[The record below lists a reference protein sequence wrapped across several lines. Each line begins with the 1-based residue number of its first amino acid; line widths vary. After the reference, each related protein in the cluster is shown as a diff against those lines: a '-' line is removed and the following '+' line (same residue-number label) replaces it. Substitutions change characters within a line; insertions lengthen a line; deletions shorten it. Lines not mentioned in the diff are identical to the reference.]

1 MTAFDYDVSIIGAG
15 PSGSVAAAILC
26 QKGYRVCVLERQK
39 FPRFSIGESL
49 LPQCMAY
56 IEEAGMLEA
65 VLKKDFQRKDGAV
78 FGCRGEKVA
87 FNFDDK
93 SSAGHSETF
102 QVIRSEFDK
111 VLIDEAEN
119 QGADLFYETSVES
132 GTFIEEGTTLSVIGP
147 EGKRKIRSKFCLD
160 ASGYGRVL
168 PRLLDLDVPSKFPN
182 RVSYFT
188 HIQDN
193 IKSPSFNRDRIL
205 ITVHPEHKDIWYW
218 LIPFSNGTASIGVV
232 GEDKYFV
239 EREAE
244 GKSPEEVLLAS
255 IEQDNDLS
263 ELLTDAV
270 YHQPVQRI
278 GGYSYGV
285 KTLHGPSF
293 ALLGNAGE
301 FLDPVFSSGVTI
313 AMKSAS
319 LAANLLDRQ
328 FKEDDVCWEE
338 HYTKPL
344 MIGIDT
350 FRAFVES
357 WYAGDLMDIFFT
369 EKEKDPLTQSYL
381 SSILAGYAWDTENPY
396 VLNSSRRLNSLTKL
410 CR

>member
-1 MTAFDYDVSIIGAG
+1 MTVFDYDVTIIGAG
-15 PSGSVAAAILC
+15 PSGSVAASILC

-56 IEEAGMLEA
+56 IEESSMLEA
-65 VLKKDFQRKDGAV
+65 VLKRNFQRKDGAV
-78 FGCRGEKVA
+78 FVYRGKKIS

-93 SSAGHSETF
+93 SSVGYSETF

-111 VLIDEAEN
+111 VLIDEAEKK
-119 QGADLFYETSVES
+119 GAKLFYETSVKS
-132 GTFIEEGTTLSVIGP
+132 GTFKEDGAIINVISPDGR
-147 EGKRKIRSKFCLD
+147 RKIRSKFCLD

-168 PRLLDLDVPSKFPN
+168 PRLLDLNVPSKFPN
-182 RVSYFT
+182 RISYFT

-193 IKSPSFNRDRIL
+193 IESPYFNRDRIL

-218 LIPFSNGTASIGVV
+218 LIPFSNATASIGVV

-239 EREAE
+239 ERDLLS
-244 GKSPEEVLLAS
+244 KSPEEILLTF
-255 IEQDNDLS
+255 IKQDPDLS
-263 ELLTDAV
+263 NLLSESI

-278 GGYSYGV
+278 EGYSCGV

-319 LAANLLDRQ
+319 LAANLLDLQ
-328 FKEDDVCWEE
+328 FREGKVSWEE
-338 HYTKPL
+338 DYTKPL
-344 MIGIDT
+344 MIGIEA
-350 FRAFVES
+350 FRSFVES
-357 WYAGDLMDIFFT
+357 WYEGDLMDIFFT
-369 EKEKDPLTQSYL
+369 EKKKNPLIQSYL
-381 SSILAGYAWDTENPY
+381 CSILAGYVWDTSNPY
-396 VLNSSRRLNSLTKL
+396 VLNSSRRLKFLANL

>member
-26 QKGYRVCVLERQK
+26 QKGYRVCILERQK

-65 VLKKDFQRKDGAV
+65 VIKKDFQRKDGAV
-78 FGCRGEKVA
+78 FGFRGEKA
-87 FNFDDK
+87 DFNFDDK

-132 GTFIEEGTTLSVIGP
+132 GTFIEEGATLSIIGP

-244 GKSPEEVLLAS
+244 GKSPEEMLLAS

-263 ELLTDAV
+263 ELLIDAV
-270 YHQPVQRI
+270 YHQPVQRME
-278 GGYSYGV
+278 GYSCGV

-369 EKEKDPLTQSYL
+369 EKEKNPLIQSFL
-381 SSILAGYAWDTENPY
+381 SSILAGYAWDIKNPY

>member
-1 MTAFDYDVSIIGAG
+1 MTAFDFDVSIIGAG

-26 QKGYRVCVLERQK
+26 QKGSRVCVLERQK

-65 VLKKDFQRKDGAV
+65 VLKKNFQRKDGAV
-78 FGCRGEKVA
+78 FGWRGETAA

-132 GTFIEEGTTLSVIGP
+132 GTFIEDEATLSVIGP

-244 GKSPEEVLLAS
+244 GKSSEEVLLAS

-263 ELLTDAV
+263 ELLIDAV

-278 GGYSYGV
+278 GGYSCGA

-313 AMKSAS
+313 AIKSAS

-369 EKEKDPLTQSYL
+369 EKEKDPLVQSYL
-381 SSILAGYAWDTENPY
+381 SSILAGYVWDTENPY

>member
-65 VLKKDFQRKDGAV
+65 VLKKGFQRKDGAV
-78 FGCRGEKVA
+78 FGCRGEMAV

-102 QVIRSEFDK
+102 LVIRSEFDK

-119 QGADLFYETSVES
+119 QGTDLFYETSVES
-132 GTFIEEGTTLSVIGP
+132 GTFIEEGATLSVIGP

-160 ASGYGRVL
+160 ASGYGRVV

-182 RVSYFT
+182 KVSYFT

-239 EREAE
+239 EREVE
-244 GKSPEEVLLAS
+244 GKSSEEVLLAS

-270 YHQPVQRI
+270 YHQPIQRI
-278 GGYSYGV
+278 EGYSCGV

-313 AMKSAS
+313 AIKSAS

-369 EKEKDPLTQSYL
+369 DKEKDPLIQSYL
-381 SSILAGYAWDTENPY
+381 SSILAGYVWDTENPY
-396 VLNSSRRLNSLTKL
+396 VLNSSRRLNFLTEF

>member
-26 QKGYRVCVLERQK
+26 KKGYRVCVLERQK

-78 FGCRGEKVA
+78 FGWRGETAA

-132 GTFIEEGTTLSVIGP
+132 GTFIEDGATLSVIGP

-278 GGYSYGV
+278 EGYSCGV

-328 FKEDDVCWEE
+328 FKQDDVCWEE

-369 EKEKDPLTQSYL
+369 EKEKDPLIQSYL
-381 SSILAGYAWDTENPY
+381 SSILAGYVWDTENPY

>member
-1 MTAFDYDVSIIGAG
+1 MTVFDYDVTIIGAG
-15 PSGSVAAAILC
+15 PSGSVAASILC

-56 IEEAGMLEA
+56 IEESSMLEA
-65 VLKKDFQRKDGAV
+65 VLKRNFQRKDGAV
-78 FGCRGEKVA
+78 FVYRGKKIS

-93 SSAGHSETF
+93 SSVGYSETF

-111 VLIDEAEN
+111 VLIDEAEKK
-119 QGADLFYETSVES
+119 GAKLFYETSVKS
-132 GTFIEEGTTLSVIGP
+132 GTFKEDGAIINVISPDGR
-147 EGKRKIRSKFCLD
+147 RKIRSKFCLD

-168 PRLLDLDVPSKFPN
+168 PRLLDLNVPSKFPN
-182 RVSYFT
+182 RISYFT

-193 IKSPSFNRDRIL
+193 IESPYFNRDRIL

-218 LIPFSNGTASIGVV
+218 LIPFSNATASIGVV

-239 EREAE
+239 ERDLLS
-244 GKSPEEVLLAS
+244 KSPEEILLTF
-255 IEQDNDLS
+255 IKQDPDLS
-263 ELLTDAV
+263 NLLSESI

-278 GGYSYGV
+278 EGYSCGV

-319 LAANLLDRQ
+319 LAANLLDLQ
-328 FKEDDVCWEE
+328 FREGKVSWEE
-338 HYTKPL
+338 DYTKPL
-344 MIGIDT
+344 MIGIEA
-350 FRAFVES
+350 FRSFVES
-357 WYAGDLMDIFFT
+357 WYEGDLMDIFFT
-369 EKEKDPLTQSYL
+369 EKKKNPLIQSYL
-381 SSILAGYAWDTENPY
+381 CSILAGYVWDTNNPY
-396 VLNSSRRLNSLTKL
+396 VLNSSRRLKFLANL

>member
-1 MTAFDYDVSIIGAG
+1 MTPFDYDVSIIGAG

-26 QKGYRVCVLERQK
+26 KKGHRVCVLERQK

-78 FGCRGEKVA
+78 FGCRGEKA
-87 FNFDDK
+87 DFNFDDK

-132 GTFIEEGTTLSVIGP
+132 GTFIEEGATLSVIGP

-278 GGYSYGV
+278 GGYSCGV

-313 AMKSAS
+313 AIKSAS

-350 FRAFVES
+350 FRSFVES

-396 VLNSSRRLNSLTKL
+396 VLNPSRRLNSLTKL

>member
-65 VLKKDFQRKDGAV
+65 VLNKNFQRKDGAV
-78 FGCRGEKVA
+78 FGYRGAKVT

-132 GTFIEEGTTLSVIGP
+132 GTFIEEEATLSVIGP

-168 PRLLDLDVPSKFPN
+168 PRLLDLDVPSTFPN

-232 GEDKYFV
+232 GEYKYFV

-278 GGYSYGV
+278 RGYSCGV

-369 EKEKDPLTQSYL
+369 EKEKDPLIQSYL
-381 SSILAGYAWDTENPY
+381 SSILAGYVWDTENPY
-396 VLNSSRRLNSLTKL
+396 VLNPSRRLNSLTKI

>member
-65 VLKKDFQRKDGAV
+65 VLKKGFQRKDGAV
-78 FGCRGEKVA
+78 FGFRGEMAV

-119 QGADLFYETSVES
+119 QGVDLFYKTSVES
-132 GTFIEEGTTLSVIGP
+132 GTFIEEEATLSVIGP
-147 EGKRKIRSKFCLD
+147 EGKLKIRSKFCLD

-168 PRLLDLDVPSKFPN
+168 PRLLDLDAPSKFPN

-205 ITVHPEHKDIWYW
+205 ITVHPAHKDIWYW

-232 GEDKYFV
+232 GEDKYFCR
-239 EREAE
+239 ER
-244 GKSPEEVLLAS
+244 G
-255 IEQDNDLS
+255 
-263 ELLTDAV
+263 
-270 YHQPVQRI
+270 
-278 GGYSYGV
+278 
-285 KTLHGPSF
+285 
-293 ALLGNAGE
+293 
-301 FLDPVFSSGVTI
+301 
-313 AMKSAS
+313 
-319 LAANLLDRQ
+319 
-328 FKEDDVCWEE
+328 
-338 HYTKPL
+338 
-344 MIGIDT
+344 
-350 FRAFVES
+350 
-357 WYAGDLMDIFFT
+357 
-369 EKEKDPLTQSYL
+369 
-381 SSILAGYAWDTENPY
+381 
-396 VLNSSRRLNSLTKL
+396 RR
-410 CR
+410 